1 MWIARQLTQ
10 TITTNLSYLS
20 SWLLLNIFLAMLF
33 LETSEEKKRIGYES
47 LLSQY
52 ENFLVSDS
60 NVILQRNFI
69 NRLQLKMCS
78 WNEKIYL

>member
-52 ENFLVSDS
+52 ENCLVIVTRFRSKNS
-60 NVILQRNFI
+60 SQIL
-69 NRLQLKMCS
+69 M
-78 WNEKIYL
+78 

>member
-1 MWIARQLTQ
+1 MWIARQLTH

-52 ENFLVSDS
+52 ENFLV
-60 NVILQRNFI
+60 ILTRFRSKNSSQILVWFYRETLLIAYN
-69 NRLQLKMCS
+69 
-78 WNEKIYL
+78 

>member
-52 ENFLVSDS
+52 ENFLVIVTRFRSKNS
-60 NVILQRNFI
+60 SQILMWFYRETLLIAYN
-69 NRLQLKMCS
+69 
-78 WNEKIYL
+78 

>member
-52 ENFLVSDS
+52 ENFLVIVTRFRSKNS
-60 NVILQRNFI
+60 SQIL
-69 NRLQLKMCS
+69 M
-78 WNEKIYL
+78 